1 MYKYKIIIKYY
12 GVLCDK
18 EQLDDEEVFDEDV
31 MCFTDDIEVIKNEIE
46 HKIKEWIK
54 RGYILDFQQDK
65 NVIRLFNGIQENWND
80 YLEIYYVENDKVQDF
95 YIYKLYKFGYIE
107 TIIYEIE
114 RTILKLKNEVV
125 NNGMKNNT
133 ILELALLIE
142 LKRFLDDPMFLR
154 NSLIED
160 VKLMC
165 EYKGELIDSVV
176 NSYFNTSLGISF
188 DDLRIMVNNFLKD
201 YKKD

>member
-12 GVLCDK
+12 GALCDK

-31 MCFTDDIEVIKNEIE
+31 ICFTDDIEVIRNEIE
-46 HKIKEWIK
+46 YKIKEWIK
-54 RGYILDFQQDK
+54 RGYVLDFQQEK
-65 NVIRLFNGIQENWND
+65 NVIRLFNDIQENWND
-80 YLEIYYVENDKVQDF
+80 YLEIYYVADDKVQDF

-125 NNGMKNNT
+125 NNGMKNST

-142 LKRFLDDPMFLR
+142 LKRFLDDPVFLR

-176 NSYFNTSLGISF
+176 NSYFNSNFGISF
-188 DDLRIMVNNFLKD
+188 DDLRIMINNFLKD